1 MNTRLDP
8 TALLPTLADIEAAAE
23 VVYRD
28 FAATPQYR
36 WGLLSQRLGTDCW
49 LKHENHTPV
58 GAFKIRGGLTYFD
71 QLAQRGALPSE
82 VISAT
87 RGNHGQSMGWAA
99 RRHGVACTIVVP
111 RGNSVE
117 KNAAMRAL
125 GVTLI
130 EHGDDFQEAREH
142 AIQLAAQRGA
152 HMVPSFHPDLL
163 RGVSTYWW
171 EFLRAVPQLD
181 VVYVPIGQG
190 SGACSAIAA
199 KLALRH
205 PVRVVGVVSS
215 HATTYADSLAAGSVI
230 EAPVTTQLADGM
242 ACRVA
247 DPEALAV
254 MAPHIDHIVQ
264 VSDAE
269 VAAAMRALFT
279 DTHNVAEGAGAAALA
294 AALQERDQLQGLH
307 VGLALTGGRPLFWP
321 QSAAWDPSTSCA
333 PARPRLAQMTMTCS
347 ARAGA
352 NRPCAW
358 ANTGERGG
366 WRSTPSSPARCAATR
381 KRWKALPKAC
391 RPCPKCFNC
400 RASTN
405 TTAMHSSRPST
416 RSRWAKPIRPSCT
429 ARTFASCATRW
440 RSGWR
445 ASSARRACRRGTN
458 FLLACALRS
467 TMCAT
472 TTRATTCCW

>member
-1 MNTRLDP
+1 MP
-8 TALLPTLADIEAAAE
+8 LPTLADIEAAAQ

-36 WGLLSQRLGTDCW
+36 WALLSERLGTDCW

-71 QLAQRGALPSE
+71 QLARRGALPRE
-82 VISAT
+82 VVSAT

-125 GVTLI
+125 GVTLA
-130 EHGDDFQEAREH
+130 EHGSDFQEAREH
-142 AIQLAAQRGA
+142 AMHIAAERGA
-152 HMVPSFHPDLL
+152 HMVPSFHADLL

-199 KLALRH
+199 KLALGH
-205 PVRVVGVVSS
+205 GVRVVGVVSS
-215 HATTYADSLAAGSVI
+215 HATTYADSVAAGRVV

-247 DPEALAV
+247 DAAALAII
-254 MAPHIDHIVQ
+254 APHIDHIVQ
-264 VSDAE
+264 VSDNE

-279 DTHNVAEGAGAAALA
+279 DTHNVAEGAGAAAFA
-294 AALQERDQLQGLH
+294 AALQEKDRLAGQT
-307 VGLALTGGRPLFWP
+307 VGVALTGGNVDADIFSQVLHP
-321 QSAAWDPSTSCA
+321 A
-333 PARPRLAQMTMTCS
+333 P
-347 ARAGA
+347 
-352 NRPCAW
+352 
-358 ANTGERGG
+358 
-366 WRSTPSSPARCAATR
+366 
-381 KRWKALPKAC
+381 
-391 RPCPKCFNC
+391 
-400 RASTN
+400 
-405 TTAMHSSRPST
+405 
-416 RSRWAKPIRPSCT
+416 
-429 ARTFASCATRW
+429 
-440 RSGWR
+440 
-445 ASSARRACRRGTN
+445 
-458 FLLACALRS
+458 
-467 TMCAT
+467 
-472 TTRATTCCW
+472 

>member
-1 MNTRLDP
+1 MP
-8 TALLPTLADIEAAAE
+8 LPTLADIEAAAQ

-36 WGLLSQRLGTDCW
+36 WALLSERLGTDCW

-71 QLAQRGALPSE
+71 QLARRGALPRE
-82 VISAT
+82 VVSAT

-117 KNAAMRAL
+117 KNTAMRAL
-125 GVTLI
+125 GVTLV
-130 EHGDDFQEAREH
+130 EHGSDFQEAREH
-142 AIQLAAQRGA
+142 AMQIATERGA

-199 KLALRH
+199 KLALGH
-205 PVRVVGVVSS
+205 GVRVVGVVSS
-215 HATTYADSLAAGSVI
+215 HATTYADSVAAGRVV

-247 DPEALAV
+247 DAAALAII
-254 MAPHIDHIVQ
+254 APHIDHIVQ
-264 VSDAE
+264 VSDNE

-279 DTHNVAEGAGAAALA
+279 DTHNVAEGAGAAAFA
-294 AALQERDQLQGLH
+294 AALQEKDRLAGQT
-307 VGLALTGGRPLFWP
+307 VGVALTGGNVDADIFSQVLHP
-321 QSAAWDPSTSCA
+321 A
-333 PARPRLAQMTMTCS
+333 P
-347 ARAGA
+347 
-352 NRPCAW
+352 
-358 ANTGERGG
+358 
-366 WRSTPSSPARCAATR
+366 
-381 KRWKALPKAC
+381 
-391 RPCPKCFNC
+391 
-400 RASTN
+400 
-405 TTAMHSSRPST
+405 
-416 RSRWAKPIRPSCT
+416 
-429 ARTFASCATRW
+429 
-440 RSGWR
+440 
-445 ASSARRACRRGTN
+445 
-458 FLLACALRS
+458 
-467 TMCAT
+467 
-472 TTRATTCCW
+472 